1 MRIYQCTH
9 CGGQLLALRIPA
21 AGSLGRMPART
32 LGAALLALTAL
43 TAADTLLAL
52 QRAAG
57 GELPPGTRPKA

>member
-1 MRIYQCTH
+1 MA
-9 CGGQLLALRIPA
+9 LLPLHRSLGWA
-21 AGSLGRMPART
+21 LGRMPART

-57 GELPPGTRPKA
+57 GELPPGEETQSLAHPPP